1 MVFVGQTNSNTNF
14 MKAILFFMTLF
25 VSSVSFGQLISG
37 TLVDEGRKMVSTSD
51 FKLIDNNEGVLFY
64 ELAVNR
70 KGIVTSARILSEGTT
85 VVSTPTRIKVRNYLM
100 TLKFEEGTYYPEF
113 HHVKVKVATNKPK

>member
-1 MVFVGQTNSNTNF
+1 
-14 MKAILFFMTLF
+14 MKALILLVTLF
-25 VSSVSFGQLISG
+25 VSSISFGQLING

-51 FKLIDNNEGVLFY
+51 FSITDPNEGVLFY

-70 KGIVTSARILSEGTT
+70 KGIVTSARLLSEGTT

-100 TLKFEEGTYYPEF
+100 TLTFEEGTYYPEF
-113 HHVKVKVATNKPK
+113 HHVTVKVTTRRL